1 MLSKKYINSNFS
13 YIVFVLLIIILV
25 SVILIIITFSKKKK
39 KIAYNY
45 GCGDDYP
52 VIGIVGGN
60 GKSLCVDI
68 ISDVMGN
75 KYRVGK
81 INQAGLSINNHWKQ
95 YNAPNID
102 KMRVDHSIDVAVVGL
117 SNTFIKKSGLGFNK
131 CDIGIFLNND
141 EPYKMMDDYS
151 KLYEQICDNGYAIL
165 NCDDKYYYYLKKMI
179 PLMKCKIIYFSYNKK
194 CDLIEE
200 GMQKNYPILYF
211 DNNTIIYKNNNKEL
225 KFKLKDIHKRTD
237 VEAKMAA
244 IACCLCMNLDI
255 NRIKERCNC
264 E

>member
-1 MLSKKYINSNFS
+1 MLSKKYINNFS
-13 YIVFVLLIIILV
+13 YIVFILLIIILV
-25 SVILIIITFSKKKK
+25 SVIVIIFSKKKK
-39 KIAYNY
+39 MIAYNY

-52 VIGIVGGN
+52 VIGVVGGN

-68 ISDVMGN
+68 ISDVMRN
-75 KYRVGK
+75 KYKVGK
-81 INQAGLSINNHWKQ
+81 LNKEGVSIDNNWKQ
-95 YNAPNID
+95 FSALTVD
-102 KMRVDHSIDVAVVGL
+102 EMRVHHSIDIAVVGL
-117 SNTFIKKSGLGFNK
+117 SNEFIKKSGLGFNK

-141 EPYKMMDDYS
+141 DPYKTMYNYS
-151 KLYEQICDNGYAIL
+151 KLYTQICDNGYAIL

-179 PLMKCKIIYFSYNKK
+179 PLMKCKIIFFSYNKK
-194 CDLIEE
+194 CDLLEE
-200 GMQKNYPILYF
+200 GIQKNYPILYF

-225 KFKLKDIHKRTD
+225 EFKLKNNHKRTD

-244 IACCLCMNLDI
+244 IACCLYMNLDI